1 MKGKQLETK
10 DSGGY
15 FCIPQFPNNM
25 HAAKALLEFKKKL
38 KKTEKNE
45 SKEDAQEML
54 KEYIRK
60 FMKNNDYQ
68 KHFEPTVT
76 KIINEYGL
84 VNTNGEPVIE
94 NLIKLHLPQQQK
106 ELMMNI
112 DKTKKI
118 QRNHND
124 LLAVM
129 NASKSSTNN
138 SNFQKSRANSNDSHK
153 LTTQQTTANSSS
165 TGMAN
170 GARNKRISS
179 QEKPNG
185 LFKNQA
191 IKDK

>member
-1 MKGKQLETK
+1 
-10 DSGGY
+10 
-15 FCIPQFPNNM
+15 M
-25 HAAKALLEFKKKL
+25 HAAKALLEFKNKL
-38 KKTEKNE
+38 KKTEKSE

-60 FMKNNDYQ
+60 FMKDNDYQ

-94 NLIKLHLPQQQK
+94 NLIKLHLPEQQR
-106 ELMMNI
+106 EMMMNI
-112 DKTKKI
+112 NKTKKL
-118 QRNHND
+118 QRNHNE
-124 LLAVM
+124 LMAVM

-138 SNFQKSRANSNDSHK
+138 SNYQKSRANSNDSHK
-153 LTTQQTTANSSS
+153 LAAQQTTANSSS
-165 TGMAN
+165 NIMSN
-170 GARNKRISS
+170 GVRKKRISS

-191 IKDK
+191 IKGT